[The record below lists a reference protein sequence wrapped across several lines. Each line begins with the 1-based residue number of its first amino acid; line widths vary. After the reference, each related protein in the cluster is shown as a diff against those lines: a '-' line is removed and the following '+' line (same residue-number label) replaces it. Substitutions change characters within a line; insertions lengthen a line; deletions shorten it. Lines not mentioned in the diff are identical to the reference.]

1 MRIRSFGW
9 VALAAFAA
17 IPFTVAC
24 RSTHASSDGV
34 HNMTTNG
41 GKECTEACK
50 EACEKA
56 CKEACD
62 KNAKNAQN
70 AYVAPEK
77 AECSKKSTCPMSG
90 QSGNTPQ

>member
-9 VALAAFAA
+9 VSLVAFAA

-24 RSTHASSDGV
+24 RSTNTSSDGV

-56 CKEACD
+56 CKESCD
-62 KNAKNAQN
+62 KAKNAQN

-77 AECSKKSTCPMSG
+77 AECSKKSSCPMSG
-90 QSGNTPQ
+90 QSNTPQ